1 MGVISLVFDNQLQ
14 QTPIEV
20 PLHAPHTDD
29 GDNTTEVDQVM
40 VHGVC
45 TPVVSVCGVVFDFN
59 EVVKMTLY
67 DNDRLP
73 SLELLINDKQQ
84 LLNGVSNPKSDNE
97 VRLQILPPFDDAYKK
112 VDLTF
117 YIKDIDI
124 KGTRVSISAIYKIP
138 DLYISRLKS
147 FGELD
152 TYNLFKEIASEC
164 KLGFASN
171 CEENDADKRFI
182 YCNNISYEDLMNR
195 EIRMSNDIDNIHD
208 YWVDIWNNINYVN
221 LKQRY
226 LDKDKEDDMKLWCM
240 TTPGQNIESNNH
252 VEPVQLDAVITNNP
266 NMAGQLHTN
275 YYNISNNIGK
285 NQEKGT
291 DRVYTIY
298 KDGAIIDSL
307 IEDGNVQNDIF
318 TKYYY
323 LGENIGEYEY
333 LTSISFYD
341 SFNDVINKNTIE
353 TSLEFPMLG
362 INRGSHVKFMWY
374 DNDYFKK
381 QYIQQLGGDMESEDG
396 DQTEELNEPDKLMF
410 NKQISGEYLVY
421 KTILQYN
428 KGKWKNLLILTRPEE
443 QIKTYMP

>member
-1 MGVISLVFDNQLQ
+1 MSVINLVFDNQLQ

-20 PLHAPHTDD
+20 PLQAPPAEN
-29 GDNTTEVDQVM
+29 GDNTMEVNQVM

-45 TPVVSVCGVVFDFN
+45 TPIISVCGVTFDFN
-59 EVVKMTLY
+59 EVIRMTLY
-67 DNDRLP
+67 DNDKMP

-84 LLNGVSNPKSDNE
+84 LLNGVNIPKSDNE

-117 YIKDIDI
+117 YIQNIDI
-124 KGTRVSISAIYKIP
+124 KEKKVSISAIYKIP
-138 DLYISRLKS
+138 ELYMSRLKS
-147 FGELD
+147 FGEMD
-152 TYNLFKEIASEC
+152 TYNLFKTIASEC
-164 KLGFASN
+164 KLGFATN
-171 CEENDADKRFI
+171 CEESDVDKRFM

-195 EIRMSNDIDNIHD
+195 EIRLSNNFENIHD
-208 YWVDIWNNINYVN
+208 YWIDIWNNINYVN

-226 LDKDKEDDMKLWCM
+226 LDKDKEEDMELWCM

-252 VEPVQLDAVITNNP
+252 VKPVLLDAVITNHP
-266 NMAGQLHTN
+266 IVSGQLHAN
-275 YYNISNNIGK
+275 HYNISNNIGK

-307 IEDGNVQNDIF
+307 IEDGNVQNDVF

-333 LTSISFYD
+333 LNSISFYD
-341 SFNDVINKNTIE
+341 SFNDIINKNTVE
-353 TSLEFPMLG
+353 TYLSFPMLG
-362 INRGSHVKFMWY
+362 ITRGSHVKFMWY
-374 DNDYFKK
+374 DNDFFKK
-381 QYIQQLGGDMESEDG
+381 QYIQQLGGDMESDYG
-396 DQTEELNEPDKLMF
+396 DQSDELIKPDKLML

-421 KTILQYN
+421 KTILHYN
-428 KGKWKNLLILTRPEE
+428 KGKWKNTIILTRPED
-443 QIKTYMP
+443 QIKSYMP